1 MIAQND
7 AVSDYTT
14 ERADANLW
22 TTDMIIFLFGGLL
35 LAGVLSAKFSNR
47 FNVPSLV
54 LFIIVGMALNP
65 LIYYDNANLTQ
76 LFGILALIIILFDGG
91 MQTSW
96 RDIKPVIGG
105 SVSLAT
111 IGVLITATI
120 FGVCSVF
127 ILGID
132 WKEGM
137 LIGAIVG
144 STDAAAVFAV
154 LGSQNVKKRLT
165 STLEAESGTN
175 DPMAV
180 FLTISFIQ
188 WIQIPDLSVWEMLF
202 SFVWQMGLGLGLGLL
217 AGWIAVQVLN
227 RIALDTSGLYPVLSI
242 GFAILIYSGVG
253 LLKGSGFLA
262 VYVMALVIGN
272 SDLQYRYTIVKFNE
286 GFSWLMQIMMF
297 IMLGLLVFPFQ
308 LLEITWQGLVLSL
321 LLMFVARPI
330 GVFISLMYSKF
341 TGKEKTLI
349 AWAGLKGAVP
359 IVMATYPLIAGL
371 EHGQLFFNI
380 VFFIVLTSALIQGAT
395 ISPLAKRLRLTGEP
409 GGQQVHSLELVSVGK
424 TNMDL
429 VKKTIEPGAC
439 VENSYLH
446 QLKLPEDTLITAVI
460 RGEEMI
466 APKGTTQLLAGDV
479 AYVLVAK
486 NQRDEVRRLFTEIAD
501 GRCTVTSSNH
511 AESPLETAD
520 EAIEVE
526 EQAGV
531 AQIKSSALEKKNE
544 MNLSAKKG
552 T

>member
-1 MIAQND
+1 MLDDTVCDIVMKRD
-7 AVSDYTT
+7 
-14 ERADANLW
+14 DANLW
-22 TTDMIIFLFGGLL
+22 TTDMIIFLFGSLL
-35 LAGVLSAKFSNR
+35 LAGVISAKFSNR

-65 LIYYDNANLTQ
+65 LIYYDNAKLTQ

-96 RDIKPVIGG
+96 RDIRPVIGG

-111 IGVLITATI
+111 IGVLITATV

-180 FLTISFIQ
+180 FLTISFIE

-217 AGWIAVQVLN
+217 AGWFIVQVLN
-227 RIALDTSGLYPVLSI
+227 RIALDTSGMYPILAI
-242 GFAILIYSGVG
+242 GFAILTYSGVG

-272 SDLQYRYTIVKFNE
+272 SDLQYRFTIVRFNE
-286 GFSWLMQIMMF
+286 GFAWLMQIMMF
-297 IMLGLLVFPFQ
+297 ILLGLLVFPLQ
-308 LLEITWQGLVLSL
+308 LLEITWQGLVLSI
-321 LLMFVARPI
+321 LLMFVARPL

-359 IVMATYPLIAGL
+359 IVMATYPMIAGL

-395 ISPLAKRLRLTGEP
+395 ISPLAKRLGLAGEP
-409 GGQQVHSLELVSVGK
+409 GGQQVHALELVSVGK

-439 VENSYLH
+439 IENSYLH
-446 QLKLPEDTLITAVI
+446 QLRLPNDTLITAII

-486 NQRDEVRRLFTEIAD
+486 NQRDEIRRLFTEQIQD
-501 GRCTVTSSNH
+501 SQCTVTSGSAADRDQTTVDTQSDTENQPIVSSTERTV
-511 AESPLETAD
+511 AENKWQGKD
-520 EAIEVE
+520 
-526 EQAGV
+526 
-531 AQIKSSALEKKNE
+531 
-544 MNLSAKKG
+544 
-552 T
+552 

>member
-1 MIAQND
+1 VLDDTVCDIVMKRD
-7 AVSDYTT
+7 
-14 ERADANLW
+14 DANLW
-22 TTDMIIFLFGGLL
+22 TTDMIIFLFGSLL
-35 LAGVLSAKFSNR
+35 LAGVISAKFSNR

-65 LIYYDNANLTQ
+65 LIYYDNAKLTQ

-96 RDIKPVIGG
+96 RDIRPVIGG

-111 IGVLITATI
+111 IGVLITATV

-180 FLTISFIQ
+180 FLTISFIE

-217 AGWIAVQVLN
+217 AGWFIVQVLN
-227 RIALDTSGLYPVLSI
+227 RIALDTSGMYPILAI
-242 GFAILIYSGVG
+242 GFAILTYSGVG

-272 SDLQYRYTIVKFNE
+272 SDLQYRFTIVRFNE
-286 GFSWLMQIMMF
+286 GFAWLMQIMMF
-297 IMLGLLVFPFQ
+297 ILLGLLVFPLQ
-308 LLEITWQGLVLSL
+308 LLEITWQGLVLSI
-321 LLMFVARPI
+321 LLMFVARPL

-359 IVMATYPLIAGL
+359 IVMATYPMIAGL

-395 ISPLAKRLRLTGEP
+395 ISPLAKRLGLAGEP
-409 GGQQVHSLELVSVGK
+409 GGQQVHALELVSVGK

-439 VENSYLH
+439 IENSYLH
-446 QLKLPEDTLITAVI
+446 QLRLPNDTLITAII

-486 NQRDEVRRLFTEIAD
+486 NQRDEIRRLFTEQIQD
-501 GRCTVTSSNH
+501 SQCTVTSGSAADRDQTTVDTQSDTENQPIVSSTERTV
-511 AESPLETAD
+511 AENKWQGKD
-520 EAIEVE
+520 
-526 EQAGV
+526 
-531 AQIKSSALEKKNE
+531 
-544 MNLSAKKG
+544 
-552 T
+552 

>member
-1 MIAQND
+1 MLDDTVCDIVMKRD
-7 AVSDYTT
+7 
-14 ERADANLW
+14 DANLW
-22 TTDMIIFLFGGLL
+22 TTDMIIFLFGSLL
-35 LAGVLSAKFSNR
+35 LAGVISAKFSNR

-65 LIYYDNANLTQ
+65 LIYYDNAKLTQ

-96 RDIKPVIGG
+96 RDIRPVIGG

-111 IGVLITATI
+111 IGVLITATV

-180 FLTISFIQ
+180 FLTISFIE

-217 AGWIAVQVLN
+217 AGWFIVQVLN
-227 RIALDTSGLYPVLSI
+227 RIALDTSGMYPILAI
-242 GFAILIYSGVG
+242 GFAILTYSGVG

-272 SDLQYRYTIVKFNE
+272 SDLQYRFTIVRFNE
-286 GFSWLMQIMMF
+286 GFAWLMQIMMF
-297 IMLGLLVFPFQ
+297 ILLGLLVFPLQ
-308 LLEITWQGLVLSL
+308 LLEITWQGLVLSI
-321 LLMFVARPI
+321 LLMFVARPL

-359 IVMATYPLIAGL
+359 IVMATYPMIAGL

-395 ISPLAKRLRLTGEP
+395 ISPLAKRLGLAGEP
-409 GGQQVHSLELVSVGK
+409 GGQQVHALELVSVGK

-439 VENSYLH
+439 IENSYLH
-446 QLKLPEDTLITAVI
+446 QLRLPDDTLITAII

-486 NQRDEVRRLFTEIAD
+486 NQRDEIRRLFTEQIQD
-501 GRCTVTSSNH
+501 SQCTVTSGSAADRDQTTVDTQSDTENQPIVSSTERTV
-511 AESPLETAD
+511 AENKWQGKD
-520 EAIEVE
+520 
-526 EQAGV
+526 
-531 AQIKSSALEKKNE
+531 
-544 MNLSAKKG
+544 
-552 T
+552 

>member
-1 MIAQND
+1 VLDDTVCDIVM
-7 AVSDYTT
+7 
-14 ERADANLW
+14 ERDDANLW
-22 TTDMIIFLFGGLL
+22 TTDMIIFLFGSLL
-35 LAGVLSAKFSNR
+35 LAGVISAKFSNR

-65 LIYYDNANLTQ
+65 LIYYDNAKLTQ

-96 RDIKPVIGG
+96 RDIRPVIGG

-111 IGVLITATI
+111 IGVLITATV

-180 FLTISFIQ
+180 FLTISFIE

-217 AGWIAVQVLN
+217 AGWFIVQVLN
-227 RIALDTSGLYPVLSI
+227 RIALDTSGMYPILAI
-242 GFAILIYSGVG
+242 GFAILTYSGVG

-272 SDLQYRYTIVKFNE
+272 SDLQYRFTIVRFNE
-286 GFSWLMQIMMF
+286 GFAWLMQIMMF
-297 IMLGLLVFPFQ
+297 ILLGLLVFPLQ
-308 LLEITWQGLVLSL
+308 LLEITWQGLVLSV
-321 LLMFVARPI
+321 LLMFVARPL

-359 IVMATYPLIAGL
+359 IVMATYPMIAGL

-395 ISPLAKRLRLTGEP
+395 ISPLAKRLGLAGEP
-409 GGQQVHSLELVSVGK
+409 GGQQVHALELVSVGK

-439 VENSYLH
+439 IENSYLH
-446 QLKLPEDTLITAVI
+446 QLRLPDDTLITAII

-486 NQRDEVRRLFTEIAD
+486 NQRDKIRRLFTEQIQD
-501 GRCTVTSSNH
+501 GQCTVTSGSTTDRDQATVDTQSDTENQSIGSSTERSV
-511 AESPLETAD
+511 AENKRQGKD
-520 EAIEVE
+520 
-526 EQAGV
+526 
-531 AQIKSSALEKKNE
+531 
-544 MNLSAKKG
+544 
-552 T
+552 

>member
-1 MIAQND
+1 MLDDTVCDIVMKRD
-7 AVSDYTT
+7 
-14 ERADANLW
+14 DANLW
-22 TTDMIIFLFGGLL
+22 TTDMIIFLFGSLL
-35 LAGVLSAKFSNR
+35 LAGVISAKFSNR

-65 LIYYDNANLTQ
+65 LIYYDNAKLTQ

-96 RDIKPVIGG
+96 RDIRPVIGG

-111 IGVLITATI
+111 IGVLITATV

-180 FLTISFIQ
+180 FLTISFIE

-217 AGWIAVQVLN
+217 AGWFIVQVLN
-227 RIALDTSGLYPVLSI
+227 RIALDTSGMYPILAI
-242 GFAILIYSGVG
+242 GFAILTYSGVG

-272 SDLQYRYTIVKFNE
+272 SDLQYRFTIVRFNE
-286 GFSWLMQIMMF
+286 GFAWLMQIMMF
-297 IMLGLLVFPFQ
+297 ILLGLLVFPLQ
-308 LLEITWQGLVLSL
+308 LLEITWQGLVLSI
-321 LLMFVARPI
+321 LLMFVARPL

-359 IVMATYPLIAGL
+359 IVMATYPMIAGL

-395 ISPLAKRLRLTGEP
+395 ISPLAKRLGLAGEP
-409 GGQQVHSLELVSVGK
+409 GGQQVHALELVSVGK

-439 VENSYLH
+439 IENSYLH
-446 QLKLPEDTLITAVI
+446 QLRLPDDTLITAII

-486 NQRDEVRRLFTEIAD
+486 NQRDEIRRLFTEQIQD
-501 GRCTVTSSNH
+501 SQCTVTSGSAADRDQTTVDTQSDTENQPIVSTERAV
-511 AESPLETAD
+511 AENKWQGKD
-520 EAIEVE
+520 
-526 EQAGV
+526 
-531 AQIKSSALEKKNE
+531 
-544 MNLSAKKG
+544 
-552 T
+552 

>member
-1 MIAQND
+1 MLDDTVCDIVMKRD
-7 AVSDYTT
+7 
-14 ERADANLW
+14 DANLW
-22 TTDMIIFLFGGLL
+22 TTDMIIFLFGSLL
-35 LAGVLSAKFSNR
+35 LAGVISAKFSNR

-65 LIYYDNANLTQ
+65 LIYYDNAKLTQ

-96 RDIKPVIGG
+96 RDIRPVIGG

-111 IGVLITATI
+111 IGVMITATV

-180 FLTISFIQ
+180 FLTISFIE

-217 AGWIAVQVLN
+217 AGWFIVQVLN
-227 RIALDTSGLYPVLSI
+227 RIALDTSGMYPILAI
-242 GFAILIYSGVG
+242 GFAILTYSGVG

-272 SDLQYRYTIVKFNE
+272 SDLQYRFTIVRFNE
-286 GFSWLMQIMMF
+286 GFAWLMQIMMF
-297 IMLGLLVFPFQ
+297 ILLGLLVFPLQ
-308 LLEITWQGLVLSL
+308 LLEITWQGLVLSI
-321 LLMFVARPI
+321 LLMFVARPL

-359 IVMATYPLIAGL
+359 IVMATYPMIAGL

-395 ISPLAKRLRLTGEP
+395 ISPLAKRLGLAGEP
-409 GGQQVHSLELVSVGK
+409 GGQQVHALELVSVGK

-439 VENSYLH
+439 IENSYLH
-446 QLKLPEDTLITAVI
+446 QLRLPDDTLITAII

-486 NQRDEVRRLFTEIAD
+486 NQRDEIRRLFTEQIQD
-501 GRCTVTSSNH
+501 SQCTVTSGSAADRDQTTVDTQSDTENQPIVSSTERTV
-511 AESPLETAD
+511 AENKWQGKD
-520 EAIEVE
+520 
-526 EQAGV
+526 
-531 AQIKSSALEKKNE
+531 
-544 MNLSAKKG
+544 
-552 T
+552 

>member
-1 MIAQND
+1 MLDDTVCDIVMKRD
-7 AVSDYTT
+7 
-14 ERADANLW
+14 DANLW
-22 TTDMIIFLFGGLL
+22 TTDMIIFLFGSLL
-35 LAGVLSAKFSNR
+35 LAGVISAKFSNR

-65 LIYYDNANLTQ
+65 LIYYDNAKLTQ

-96 RDIKPVIGG
+96 RDIRPVIGG

-111 IGVLITATI
+111 IGVLITATV

-180 FLTISFIQ
+180 FLTISFIE

-202 SFVWQMGLGLGLGLL
+202 SFIWQMGLGLGLGLL
-217 AGWIAVQVLN
+217 AGWFIVQVLN
-227 RIALDTSGLYPVLSI
+227 RIALDTSGMYPILAI
-242 GFAILIYSGVG
+242 GFAILTYSGVG

-272 SDLQYRYTIVKFNE
+272 SDLQYRFTIVRFNE
-286 GFSWLMQIMMF
+286 GFAWLMQIMMF
-297 IMLGLLVFPFQ
+297 ILLGLLVFPLQ
-308 LLEITWQGLVLSL
+308 LLEITWQGLVLSI
-321 LLMFVARPI
+321 LLMFVARPL

-359 IVMATYPLIAGL
+359 IVMATYPMIAGL

-395 ISPLAKRLRLTGEP
+395 ISPLAKRLGLAGEP
-409 GGQQVHSLELVSVGK
+409 GGQQVHALELVSVGK

-439 VENSYLH
+439 IENSYLH
-446 QLKLPEDTLITAVI
+446 QLRLPDDTLITAII

-486 NQRDEVRRLFTEIAD
+486 NQRDEIRRLFTEQIQD
-501 GRCTVTSSNH
+501 SQCTVTSGSAADRDQTTVDTQSDTENQPIVSSTERTV
-511 AESPLETAD
+511 AENKWQGKD
-520 EAIEVE
+520 
-526 EQAGV
+526 
-531 AQIKSSALEKKNE
+531 
-544 MNLSAKKG
+544 
-552 T
+552 

>member
-1 MIAQND
+1 M
-7 AVSDYTT
+7 
-14 ERADANLW
+14 W
-22 TTDMIIFLFGGLL
+22 TTDMIIFLFGSLL
-35 LAGVLSAKFSNR
+35 LAGVISAKFSNR

-65 LIYYDNANLTQ
+65 LIYYDNAKLTQ

-96 RDIKPVIGG
+96 RDIRPVIGG

-111 IGVLITATI
+111 IGVLITATV

-180 FLTISFIQ
+180 FLTISFIE

-217 AGWIAVQVLN
+217 AGWFIVQVLN
-227 RIALDTSGLYPVLSI
+227 RIALDTSGMYPILAI
-242 GFAILIYSGVG
+242 GFAILTYSGVG

-272 SDLQYRYTIVKFNE
+272 SDLQYRFTIVRFNE
-286 GFSWLMQIMMF
+286 GFAWLMQIMMF
-297 IMLGLLVFPFQ
+297 ILLGLLVFPLQ
-308 LLEITWQGLVLSL
+308 LLEITWQGLVLSV
-321 LLMFVARPI
+321 LLMFVARPL

-359 IVMATYPLIAGL
+359 IVMATYPMIAGL

-395 ISPLAKRLRLTGEP
+395 ISPLAKRLGLAGEP
-409 GGQQVHSLELVSVGK
+409 GGQQVHALELVSVGK

-439 VENSYLH
+439 IENSYLH
-446 QLKLPEDTLITAVI
+446 QLRLPDDTLITAII

-486 NQRDEVRRLFTEIAD
+486 NQRDDIRRLFTEQIQD
-501 GRCTVTSSNH
+501 GLCTVTSGSTTDRDQATVDTQSDTKNQPIVSSTERTV
-511 AESPLETAD
+511 AENKWQGKD
-520 EAIEVE
+520 
-526 EQAGV
+526 
-531 AQIKSSALEKKNE
+531 
-544 MNLSAKKG
+544 
-552 T
+552 

>member
-1 MIAQND
+1 MLDDTVCDI
-7 AVSDYTT
+7 VM
-14 ERADANLW
+14 ERDDANLW
-22 TTDMIIFLFGGLL
+22 TTDMIIFLFGSLL
-35 LAGVLSAKFSNR
+35 LAGVISAKFSNR

-65 LIYYDNANLTQ
+65 LIYYDNAKLTQ

-96 RDIKPVIGG
+96 RDIRPVIGG

-111 IGVLITATI
+111 IGVLITATV

-180 FLTISFIQ
+180 FLTISFIE

-217 AGWIAVQVLN
+217 AGWFIVQVLN
-227 RIALDTSGLYPVLSI
+227 RIALDTSGMYPILAI
-242 GFAILIYSGVG
+242 GFAILTYSGVG

-272 SDLQYRYTIVKFNE
+272 SDLQYRFTIVRFNE
-286 GFSWLMQIMMF
+286 GFAWLMQIMMF
-297 IMLGLLVFPFQ
+297 ILLGLLVFPLQ
-308 LLEITWQGLVLSL
+308 LLEITWQGLVLSV
-321 LLMFVARPI
+321 LLMFVARPL

-359 IVMATYPLIAGL
+359 IVMATYPMIAGL

-395 ISPLAKRLRLTGEP
+395 ISPLAKRLGLAGEP
-409 GGQQVHSLELVSVGK
+409 GGQQVHALELVSVGK

-439 VENSYLH
+439 IENSYLH
-446 QLKLPEDTLITAVI
+446 QLRLPDDTLITAII

-486 NQRDEVRRLFTEIAD
+486 NQRDDIRRLFTEQIQD
-501 GRCTVTSSNH
+501 GLCTVTSGSTTDRDQATVDTQSDTKNQPIVSSTERTV
-511 AESPLETAD
+511 AENKWQGKD
-520 EAIEVE
+520 
-526 EQAGV
+526 
-531 AQIKSSALEKKNE
+531 
-544 MNLSAKKG
+544 
-552 T
+552 

>member
-1 MIAQND
+1 MLDDTVCDI
-7 AVSDYTT
+7 VM
-14 ERADANLW
+14 ERDDANLW
-22 TTDMIIFLFGGLL
+22 TTDMIIFLFGSLL
-35 LAGVLSAKFSNR
+35 LAGVISAKFSNR

-65 LIYYDNANLTQ
+65 LIYYDNAKLTQ

-96 RDIKPVIGG
+96 RDIRPVIGG

-111 IGVLITATI
+111 IGVLITATV

-180 FLTISFIQ
+180 FLTISFIE

-217 AGWIAVQVLN
+217 AGWFIVQVLN
-227 RIALDTSGLYPVLSI
+227 RIALDTSGMYPILAI
-242 GFAILIYSGVG
+242 GFAILTYSGVG

-272 SDLQYRYTIVKFNE
+272 SDLQYRFTIVRFNE
-286 GFSWLMQIMMF
+286 GFAWLMQIMMF
-297 IMLGLLVFPFQ
+297 ILLGLLVFPLQ
-308 LLEITWQGLVLSL
+308 LLEITWQGLVLSV
-321 LLMFVARPI
+321 LLMFVARPL

-359 IVMATYPLIAGL
+359 IVMATYPMIAGL

-395 ISPLAKRLRLTGEP
+395 ISPLAKRLGLAGEP
-409 GGQQVHSLELVSVGK
+409 GGQQIHALELVSVGK

-439 VENSYLH
+439 IENSYLH
-446 QLKLPEDTLITAVI
+446 QLRLPDDTLITAII

-486 NQRDEVRRLFTEIAD
+486 NQRDEIRRLFTEQIQD
-501 GRCTVTSSNH
+501 GQCTVTSESTAVRDQAIVDTQSETENQPIVSSTERSV
-511 AESPLETAD
+511 AENKWQGKD
-520 EAIEVE
+520 
-526 EQAGV
+526 
-531 AQIKSSALEKKNE
+531 
-544 MNLSAKKG
+544 
-552 T
+552 

>member
-1 MIAQND
+1 MKRD
-7 AVSDYTT
+7 
-14 ERADANLW
+14 DANLW
-22 TTDMIIFLFGGLL
+22 TTDMIIFLFGSLL
-35 LAGVLSAKFSNR
+35 LAGVISAKFSNR

-65 LIYYDNANLTQ
+65 LIYYDNAKLTQ

-96 RDIKPVIGG
+96 RDIRPVIGG

-111 IGVLITATI
+111 IGVMITATV

-180 FLTISFIQ
+180 FLTISFIE

-217 AGWIAVQVLN
+217 AGWFIVQVLN
-227 RIALDTSGLYPVLSI
+227 RIALDTSGMYPILAI
-242 GFAILIYSGVG
+242 GFAILTYSGVG

-272 SDLQYRYTIVKFNE
+272 SDLQYRFTIVRFNE
-286 GFSWLMQIMMF
+286 GFAWLMQIMMF
-297 IMLGLLVFPFQ
+297 ILLGLLVFPLQ
-308 LLEITWQGLVLSL
+308 LLEITWQGLVLSI
-321 LLMFVARPI
+321 LLMFVARPL

-359 IVMATYPLIAGL
+359 IVMATYPMIAGL

-395 ISPLAKRLRLTGEP
+395 ISPLAKRLGLAGEP
-409 GGQQVHSLELVSVGK
+409 GGQQVHALELVSVGK

-439 VENSYLH
+439 IENSYLH
-446 QLKLPEDTLITAVI
+446 QLRLPDDTLITAII

-486 NQRDEVRRLFTEIAD
+486 NQRDEIRRLFTEQIQD
-501 GRCTVTSSNH
+501 SQCTVTSGSAADRDQTTVDTQSDTENQPIVSSTERTV
-511 AESPLETAD
+511 AENKWQGKD
-520 EAIEVE
+520 
-526 EQAGV
+526 
-531 AQIKSSALEKKNE
+531 
-544 MNLSAKKG
+544 
-552 T
+552 

>member
-1 MIAQND
+1 VLDDTVCDIVMKRD
-7 AVSDYTT
+7 
-14 ERADANLW
+14 DANLW
-22 TTDMIIFLFGGLL
+22 TTDMIIFLFGSLL
-35 LAGVLSAKFSNR
+35 LAGVISAKFSNR

-65 LIYYDNANLTQ
+65 LIYYDNAKLTQ

-96 RDIKPVIGG
+96 RDIRPVIGG

-111 IGVLITATI
+111 IGVMITATV

-180 FLTISFIQ
+180 FLTISFIE

-217 AGWIAVQVLN
+217 AGWFIVQVLN
-227 RIALDTSGLYPVLSI
+227 RIALDTSGMYPILAI
-242 GFAILIYSGVG
+242 GFAILTYSGVG

-272 SDLQYRYTIVKFNE
+272 SDLQYRFTIVRFNE
-286 GFSWLMQIMMF
+286 GFAWLMQIMMF
-297 IMLGLLVFPFQ
+297 ILLGLLVFPLQ
-308 LLEITWQGLVLSL
+308 LLEITWQGLVLSI
-321 LLMFVARPI
+321 LLMFVARPL

-359 IVMATYPLIAGL
+359 IVMATYPMIAGL

-395 ISPLAKRLRLTGEP
+395 ISPLAKRLGLAGEP
-409 GGQQVHSLELVSVGK
+409 GGQQVHALELVSVGK

-439 VENSYLH
+439 IENSYLH
-446 QLKLPEDTLITAVI
+446 QLRLPDDTLITAII

-486 NQRDEVRRLFTEIAD
+486 NQRDEIRRLFTEQIQD
-501 GRCTVTSSNH
+501 SQCTVTSGSAADRDQTTVDTQSDTENQPIVSSTERTV
-511 AESPLETAD
+511 AENKWQGKD
-520 EAIEVE
+520 
-526 EQAGV
+526 
-531 AQIKSSALEKKNE
+531 
-544 MNLSAKKG
+544 
-552 T
+552 

>member
-1 MIAQND
+1 MLDDTVCDIVMKRD
-7 AVSDYTT
+7 
-14 ERADANLW
+14 DANLW
-22 TTDMIIFLFGGLL
+22 TTDMIIFLFGSLL
-35 LAGVLSAKFSNR
+35 LAGVISAKFSNR

-65 LIYYDNANLTQ
+65 LIYYDNAKLTQ

-96 RDIKPVIGG
+96 RDIRPVIGG

-111 IGVLITATI
+111 IGVMITATV

-180 FLTISFIQ
+180 FLTISFIE

-217 AGWIAVQVLN
+217 AGWFIVQVLN
-227 RIALDTSGLYPVLSI
+227 RIALDTSGMYPILAI
-242 GFAILIYSGVG
+242 GFAILTYSGVG

-272 SDLQYRYTIVKFNE
+272 SDLQYRFTIVRFNE
-286 GFSWLMQIMMF
+286 GFAWLMQIMMF
-297 IMLGLLVFPFQ
+297 ILLGLLVFPLQ
-308 LLEITWQGLVLSL
+308 LLEITWQGLVLSI
-321 LLMFVARPI
+321 LLMFVARPL

-359 IVMATYPLIAGL
+359 IVMATYPMIAGL

-395 ISPLAKRLRLTGEP
+395 ISPLAKRLGLAGEP
-409 GGQQVHSLELVSVGK
+409 GGQQVHALELVSVGK

-439 VENSYLH
+439 IENSYLH
-446 QLKLPEDTLITAVI
+446 QLRLPDDTLITAII

-486 NQRDEVRRLFTEIAD
+486 NQRDEIRRLFTEQIQD
-501 GRCTVTSSNH
+501 SQCTVTSGSAADREQTTVDTQSDTENQPIVSSTERTV
-511 AESPLETAD
+511 AENKWQGKD
-520 EAIEVE
+520 
-526 EQAGV
+526 
-531 AQIKSSALEKKNE
+531 
-544 MNLSAKKG
+544 
-552 T
+552 